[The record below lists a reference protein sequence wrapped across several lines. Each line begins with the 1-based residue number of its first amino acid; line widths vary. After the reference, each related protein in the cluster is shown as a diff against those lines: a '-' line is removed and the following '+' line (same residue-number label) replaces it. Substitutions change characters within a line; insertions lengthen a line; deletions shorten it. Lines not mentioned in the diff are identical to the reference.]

1 MMKLALNLPGFNDT
15 AGNTTITPPS
25 NFNSNLV
32 DLGTTVSGL
41 LNVVF
46 YVVTFLL
53 FFWFLW
59 GVFEY
64 LFAEG
69 QKEALY
75 KARNRIRWA
84 LIGFILVI
92 LAFAISKYAGEL
104 VPQQNVNVTNVTGK

>member
-1 MMKLALNLPGFNDT
+1 MKLALTLPGFNDT
-15 AGNTTITPPS
+15 AGTTNISPPS
-25 NFNSNLV
+25 NFSKSFV
-32 DLGTTVSGL
+32 DLATTVSGF
-41 LNVVF
+41 LNVIF
-46 YVVTFLL
+46 YVVTFLM

-69 QKEALY
+69 QKETLY

-84 LIGFILVI
+84 LIGFIFVI